1 MGCHMLQ
8 DGKYTFEDKRDWVE
22 YNERLV
28 RRGEFYFSFDFLR
41 SWDHELDTLNVSKGG
56 RPFEYPPSFIH
67 FSAVIHEVFHLPYR
81 QMEGIFRQLGR
92 YIPELKPADYTTLFK
107 RITKLEIKIE
117 NEGLPEEIV
126 LAVDSSGI
134 KVTNS
139 GDWIRKKWKVR
150 KGWLKVHIAVD
161 TKTKKL
167 LALEITDESVGD
179 NKKFKDLLEQAEENA
194 SDSKIVSSL
203 ADGGYDTKELFNLL
217 DEKEIKAGI
226 KTRKNAIT
234 IAKGSPY
241 RAKCIREL
249 REIGYDAWK
258 EKYQYGQRW
267 ASEGYLSAFKR
278 LFGESVKAKSNEGMI
293 NEIKRKFV
301 FYNSML
307 NLY

>member
-1 MGCHMLQ
+1 MLQ
-8 DGKYTFEDKRDWVE
+8 DGKTCFRDKRNWVE

-28 RRGEFYFSFDFLR
+28 ERGEFYIALDFIEC
-41 SWDHELDTLNVSKGG
+41 WDDELEILNMNKGG
-56 RPFEYPPSFIH
+56 RPFEYPPSFIQ

-81 QMEGIFRQLGR
+81 QMEGVFRQLSR
-92 YIPELKPADYTTLFK
+92 YIPELKPVDYTTLFK
-107 RITKLEIKIE
+107 RITNLDIRIE
-117 NEGLPEEIV
+117 NKELPKEIV

-161 TKTKKL
+161 TKSKKL

-194 SDSKIVSSL
+194 GNSRIVSSL

-217 DEKEIKAGI
+217 EEKGIKAGI

-249 REIGYDAWK
+249 RDIGYDAWK
-258 EKYQYGQRW
+258 KKYQYGQRW
-267 ASEGYLSAFKR
+267 ASEGHLSAFKR
-278 LFGESVKAKSNEGMI
+278 LFGESVIAKSNEGMT
-293 NEIKRKFV
+293 NEIKRKFA
-301 FYNSML
+301 FYNALL
-307 NLY
+307 NL